1 MVQEIKVTELNAAPY
16 NPRVSLEP
24 GMPEWEKIKHSIEEF
39 GNVEPIVWNKR
50 TGNVVGGHQ
59 RLSVLKS
66 MGYEEVPCSVVDL
79 DENEEKLL
87 NLALNKIKGQW
98 DYDKLEDILRGFDY
112 EVATASGFS
121 AEEIAV
127 ILANNEDLLDDEED
141 YGDWEDDEPEEQIV
155 GGSYV
160 VTLVFANAER
170 DTQTKSVRGQIRRLF
185 VLRIKEAAHGEESKG
200 AAATAQEE
208 LQQSPVEYGDTRLLH
223 AYDAG
228 HI

>member
-16 NPRVSLEP
+16 NPRVTLEP
-24 GMPEWEKIKHSIEEF
+24 GMPEWEKIRNSIEEF

-50 TGNVVGGHQ
+50 TGNIVGGHQ

-66 MGYEEVPCSVVDL
+66 MGYETVPCSVVDL
-79 DENEEKLL
+79 DEKDEKLL

-127 ILANNEDLLDDEED
+127 ILANNEDLLDDDED

-160 VTLVFANAER
+160 VTLVFANAELAQEWAEGEGHV
-170 DTQTKSVRGQIRRLF
+170 DQIREGTNTT
-185 VLRIKEAAHGEESKG
+185 VIRIE
-200 AAATAQEE
+200 
-208 LQQSPVEYGDTRLLH
+208 D
-223 AYDAG
+223 
-228 HI
+228 

>member
-16 NPRVSLEP
+16 NPRVTLEP
-24 GMPEWEKIKHSIEEF
+24 GMPEWEKIKNSIEEF

-59 RLSVLKS
+59 RLNVLKS
-66 MGYEEVPCSVVDL
+66 MGYETVPCSVVDL

-127 ILANNEDLLDDEED
+127 ILANNKDLMDDD
-141 YGDWEDDEPEEQIV
+141 DCDGWEDDEPEEQIV

-160 VTLVFANAER
+160 VTLVFANADLAREWAE
-170 DTQTKSVRGQIRRLF
+170 GEGYAEHIREGSNTTVIR
-185 VLRIKEAAHGEESKG
+185 
-200 AAATAQEE
+200 
-208 LQQSPVEYGDTRLLH
+208 VE
-223 AYDAG
+223 
-228 HI
+228 

>member
-16 NPRVSLEP
+16 NPRVTLEP
-24 GMPEWEKIKHSIEEF
+24 GMVEWEKIRNSIEEF

-50 TGNVVGGHQ
+50 TRNVVGGHQ

-66 MGYEEVPCSVVDL
+66 MGYETVPCSVVDL

-127 ILANNEDLLDDEED
+127 ILANNEDLLDDED
-141 YGDWEDDEPEEQIV
+141 YDGWEDDEPEEQIV

-160 VTLVFANAER
+160 VTLVFANAELAQEWAEGEGHA
-170 DTQTKSVRGQIRRLF
+170 DQIREGTNTT
-185 VLRIKEAAHGEESKG
+185 VIRIE
-200 AAATAQEE
+200 
-208 LQQSPVEYGDTRLLH
+208 D
-223 AYDAG
+223 
-228 HI
+228 

>member
-16 NPRVSLEP
+16 NPRVTLEP

-66 MGYEEVPCSVVDL
+66 MGYEAVPCSVVDL

-160 VTLVFANAER
+160 VTLVFANAELAQEWAEGEGYA
-170 DTQTKSVRGQIRRLF
+170 DQIREGTNTT
-185 VLRIKEAAHGEESKG
+185 VIRIE
-200 AAATAQEE
+200 
-208 LQQSPVEYGDTRLLH
+208 D
-223 AYDAG
+223 
-228 HI
+228 